1 MVTMKIAAACRRA
14 SEAVTSAALEENQ
27 REQITVLTSPLHAAI
42 NVSNLDAAEEFY
54 GTVLGLPKVERTLKF
69 AGTWYQLGSF
79 QIHLIVAE
87 RSYPRPAANE
97 KWGRWPHLA
106 CAIADLATVK
116 QRLIQAQVPIQ
127 LSASGRAALFVQDP
141 DGNIIELT
149 QVQV

>member
-1 MVTMKIAAACRRA
+1 MLK
-14 SEAVTSAALEENQ
+14 
-27 REQITVLTSPLHAAI
+27 SPLHVAI
-42 NVSNLDAAEEFY
+42 NVSDLGAAEQFY

-69 AGTWYQLGSF
+69 AGAWYQLGSF

-87 RSYPRPAANE
+87 RPYQRLTADE

-106 CAIADLATVK
+106 CAIADLAAVK

-127 LSASGRAALFVQDP
+127 VSASGRAALFVQDP

-149 QVQV
+149 QV